1 VVVVDALARIR
12 SAARSAI
19 ATTVALG
26 LALTMSG
33 ITEASATRRPA

>member
-1 VVVVDALARIR
+1 M
-12 SAARSAI
+12 

-33 ITEASATRRPA
+33 RGACRAIGLINALLGRPGAGQFRISPRL